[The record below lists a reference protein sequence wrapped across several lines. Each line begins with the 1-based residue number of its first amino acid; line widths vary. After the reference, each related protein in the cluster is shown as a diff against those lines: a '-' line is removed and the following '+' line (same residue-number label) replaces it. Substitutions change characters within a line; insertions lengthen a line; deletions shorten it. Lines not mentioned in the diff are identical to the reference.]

1 MGYDD
6 GNVGIPMMIDE
17 RETRE
22 TRETIREIGY
32 VCMLEVE

>member
-22 TRETIREIGY
+22 TIREIGY